1 MNNQGGIIVSRNWKL
16 IEGLNSIFKA
26 KQSKCQLT
34 TLFLNDVSQLNNLEP
49 NVKVI
54 VIDLTCLTDEQQYF
68 IKQRINFD
76 KDRQYIILD
85 HYLNVE
91 KVRAYFRLGV
101 RDVFSLPLQQTDLE
115 ELSQSINR
123 LLRKYMYQKSKNN
136 KINDYLKRSLAYDLL
151 FGRMNSPKEIW
162 DRSYTVGLKIVP
174 NIAMVVHIDQFK
186 KMIRH
191 KNKKWGRSIRQEISD
206 VIGEYFQNLSYDI
219 LVIPTDINRI
229 AILLAAPLKNNP
241 NEYVVYTKKL
251 AEELKELV
259 LSRTHFSVTIGIG
272 NFYEDAR
279 NLEISY
285 REAFQAQRNKFYI
298 GDNTVT
304 HIQDL
309 EQDSSHH
316 KAIFYYDVSELS
328 HYILSGDFI
337 RVNEILDSFRQV
349 LFEQK
354 NIQPQMF
361 YVQMMD
367 ILTTLARGAIKSGAD
382 PKEVHQ
388 VYRKAQYKFP
398 LLENVFEVEHYFQ
411 RVTDELLSVAMHTHN
426 EQSLRSVQK
435 AMTYIETHF
444 HQHITLEEISD
455 HVNLSPNYFSNIFKK
470 TTGKTFVEYLSQRR
484 IEHSKELLLD
494 LDYTV
499 YQVAHAVG
507 YNDAR
512 YFSRVFKSIVGK
524 TPTNY
529 RNSKLVRNM
538 KRLHT
543 SDHTVISK
551 A

>member
-1 MNNQGGIIVSRNWKL
+1 MQSQGGIIVSQDWKL
-16 IEGLNSIFKA
+16 MNDLYDRYEANNYNFHLA
-26 KQSKCQLT
+26 
-34 TLFLNDVSQLNNLEP
+34 TLCLNDVSQLNSLDP

-54 VIDLTCLTDEQQYF
+54 VVDLTCLTKEQQYF
-68 IKQRINFD
+68 IEKRINFD

-85 HYLNVE
+85 QNLDMT
-91 KVRAYFRLGV
+91 KVRMYFRLGV
-101 RDVFSLPLQQTDLE
+101 KDVFCHPLQQSDIE
-115 ELSQSINR
+115 ELFQSMNL
-123 LLRKYMYQKSKNN
+123 LLRHHANQKNKN
-136 KINDYLKRSLAYDLL
+136 KKVISYLKRSLAYDLL
-151 FGRMNSPKEIW
+151 FGRVKSPKEIW
-162 DRSYTVGLKIVP
+162 DRSYTVGLTIVP

-191 KNKKWGRSIRQEISD
+191 KNKKWAWSIRQEISD
-206 VIGEYFQNLSYDI
+206 VIGEYIQNLTYDI
-219 LVIPTDINRI
+219 LVIPTDINKI

-279 NLEISY
+279 NLESSY
-285 REAFQAQRNKFYI
+285 REAYQAQRNKFYI

-304 HIQDL
+304 HIQDIN
-309 EQDSSHH
+309 QDSSNH

-328 HYILSGDFI
+328 RHVLAGDFI
-337 RVNEILDSFRQV
+337 RVNDILDSFRQI

-354 NIQPQMF
+354 NVQPQMF

-367 ILTTLARGAIKSGAD
+367 ILTTIARAAVKSGAD
-382 PKEVHQ
+382 PKNVHH

-411 RVTDELLSVAMHTHN
+411 RVTDELLSVVMHTHN

-435 AMTYIETHF
+435 AMTYIEAHF
-444 HQHITLEEISD
+444 NQHITLEEIAE

-484 IEHSKELLLD
+484 IEQSKELLLD

-524 TPTNY
+524 TPTKY

-538 KRLHT
+538 KRIQYT
-543 SDHTVISK
+543 EHTVLSE